1 MDVPTSAKPEFS
13 GHASVGFTL
22 YKVGLGLRVMQR
34 ANDAHVLGI
43 LRVGK

>member
-1 MDVPTSAKPEFS
+1 MLAKPEFS
-13 GHASVGFTL
+13 GHAFVGSIF

-34 ANDAHVLGI
+34 ASDAHVLGI